1 MGQAGMRT
9 QWGVGAEREDAKRAV
24 GGWAVKDRKEKGEWR
39 GRLVRHQEMH
49 VPKPKVLR
57 EPLEQ

>member
-1 MGQAGMRT
+1 MRT